1 MVKVFISQPMVDKT
15 DEQIKEERC
24 RAVNRIKA
32 EFHDD
37 NIEIIDS
44 FFEGAPHN
52 AAPLWFLGKSIQLLS
67 KADLAYFVG
76 DWAKYR
82 GCKAEHYLVK
92 EYGIKT
98 MEE

>member
-1 MVKVFISQPMVDKT
+1 MIKAFISQPMVDKT
-15 DEQIKEERC
+15 DEQIKEERA
-24 RAVNRIKA
+24 RAVKRIKD
-32 EFHDD
+32 ELGDD
-37 NIEIIDS
+37 VEIIDS

-76 DWAKYR
+76 EWAKYR
-82 GCKAEHYLVK
+82 GCKAEHYLAK